1 MAAQDEQPPHLG
13 GANRRAMAGC
23 PTRPAAEVHI
33 GWTAP
38 YGVGRTLRV
47 METCTR
53 CGQEN
58 AAGARFCNACGNQ
71 LGATETREER
81 KIVTV
86 LFVDLAGFT
95 ARADHL
101 DPEDVRAILTPYYAR
116 LRSEI
121 EAFGGT
127 VEKFIGD
134 AVVGVFGAP
143 VAHGDDPER
152 GVRAALNVRA
162 AIAEMN
168 ASDQT
173 LDLQV
178 RIAVNTGEAIVSLG
192 ARPELGEGMVA
203 GDVINTASRLQTV
216 APTNGIMVGEATYRA
231 TRSMV
236 DYREVDPMTVKGK
249 TEPVRG
255 WLAVAA
261 TAGPGER
268 SVATV
273 PMVGR
278 VREMSILQGI
288 FQGVVTEQRPHLMTV
303 FGEAGVGKS
312 RLASEFTN
320 QIEGSG
326 ARILRGR
333 SLPYGSKTLHGPF
346 TQQVKQLAG
355 IFASDDVV
363 SARDKLRTAIEPLQV
378 GGGAEQLASHLALFI
393 GLGHEDEVADRQVLF
408 FAARQFVELVA
419 QDQPTVYLFEDIHW
433 ADTGTFEL
441 LEVLASRIRHS
452 PAMLLALARPDLLL
466 AHPGWGGGLSAY
478 SALSLEALGVEES
491 RELAAGLL
499 RSDTT
504 GDAAPRVAA
513 TAEGNPLFIEEL
525 AASVTDIPTAAGQ
538 PLPTTIRELVSARID
553 ALPANQRRLLLAAA
567 VVGRVFWTGALTRV
581 EGNAAVLSDLLD
593 SLEAHDL
600 IRREASSWI
609 EGEEQFSFKHVLIR
623 EVAYATS
630 PRAIRKEGHAAVAEF
645 LEAATSGA
653 GATATALAAHW
664 REAGDD
670 ERALEYLLKAADDAG
685 RGWAKDEAADL
696 YRDALELIPQD
707 DVEQRNRVSRLRTL
721 ALVAASHVADA
732 RSLQRSPESPDEGE
746 RGPV

>member
-127 VEKFIGD
+127 VEKFIGA

-504 GDAAPRVAA
+504 GDAARRVAA

-721 ALVAASHVADA
+721 ALVAASRVADA